1 MAGLIRPVDPPGWR
15 AVGEVLRRGD
25 RDLVALWADEAEV
38 RLATLT
44 RDPWAL
50 EVVALRTEAGRFPSI
65 GAVHPPALRLER
77 MLREMTGLVP
87 DGHPD
92 ARHWLDHG
100 RWPVRRPLGDR
111 APHDATPDPYPFLP
125 VEGSSLH
132 EIPVGPVHA
141 GIIEPGHFRFTAQG
155 ETVARL
161 EARLGWVHKGI
172 EASLIGAP
180 LDRAQRLVGRVSG
193 DATVAWQWAFARAV
207 EMIAGIEPPPRAVV
221 LRGLAAELERIA
233 NHLGDVGAICN
244 DAAFAVLHAAT
255 GIAREQ
261 VLQACEA
268 AFGHRLMMDRI
279 VPGGM
284 AVDLAPG
291 ATERLA
297 DLVATLRPIVDEI
310 ARVYDETPSLMDRT
324 QTTGI
329 IRTEHARRWAAGGF
343 VGRASGRDFDTRR
356 DLPYAPYDTLRF
368 EVPALDSGDV
378 DARVRIRLAEIVQSL
393 GLVEQLLARLPAGP
407 IAAPVP
413 PVDGEAV
420 SLVES
425 FRGDVVV
432 VLRIAAGRVARCHPR
447 DPSWFHW
454 PLLEAAIEGNIVADF
469 PLCNKSVNASYAG
482 CDL

>member
-1 MAGLIRPVDPPGWR
+1 MAGLMRPVEAHGWH
-15 AVGEVLRRGD
+15 AVGEALRQGA
-25 RDLVALWADEAEV
+25 RDLVTLWADGTEI
-38 RLATLT
+38 RLATIM
-44 RDPWAL
+44 RDPPAVD
-50 EVVALRTEAGRFPSI
+50 VVVLRSEAGRFPSL

-77 MLREMTGLVP
+77 MLRETTGLVP

-92 ARHWLDHG
+92 PRHWLDHG
-100 RWPVRRPLGDR
+100 RWPLRRPLGDR
-111 APHDATPDPYPFLP
+111 AAHDGTPDPYPFLP
-125 VEGSSLH
+125 VEGTSLH

-172 EASLIGAP
+172 EASLAGAP
-180 LDRAQRLVGRVSG
+180 LDRAQRLVGRISG

-207 EMIAGIEPPPRAVV
+207 ETIAGIEPPPRAVL
-221 LRGLAAELERIA
+221 LRGLAAELERVA
-233 NHLGDVGAICN
+233 NHLGDVGAVCN

-261 VLQACEA
+261 VLQACHA

-291 ATERLA
+291 SAERLR
-297 DLVATLRPIVDEI
+297 DLSLALRPVVDEI

-329 IRTEHARRWAAGGF
+329 IRPEHAARWAAGGF

-356 DLPYAPYDTLRF
+356 DLAYPPYDTLRF
-368 EVPALDSGDV
+368 EVPVLDSGDV

-393 GLVEQLLARLPAGP
+393 GLIEQLLARLPAGP
-407 IAAPVP
+407 IAVQVP
-413 PVDGEAV
+413 AVDGEAV

-432 VLRIAAGRVARCHPR
+432 ALRIAAGHVARCHPR